1 MSRISSTTVLQP
13 QVASGSTPAEV
24 LEFRR
29 RFPIFEKKVHLATN
43 SKGALSHE
51 VIAAHEEYL
60 ASWRDHGSP
69 WDEWI
74 GRHEQ
79 LRASFAELINAR
91 PSEIALCFAASQALG
106 VLSSC
111 LDFGSRPGV
120 VFDDF
125 SFPSVAQLWQAQA
138 QRGADVR
145 HVSASGQ
152 DLIEPAAFDG
162 VLDESVQI
170 VSVAH
175 GCYKNGHRLDLEAVG
190 EKARAVDALFVVD
203 DYQVCGTRA
212 LDVHAA
218 GIDVLVTGTLKF
230 MLGSPGVAFM
240 YVREGCLDRLHP
252 TLTGWFGQRTP
263 GALHIDRHEEAPDA
277 TRFQSGTPA
286 IPAVY
291 DSYAGIELLKSVG
304 TPVVEEWVD
313 SLTALVMA
321 RLEQAGFVPA
331 TPRDP
336 ARRGAVVAIRTAGM
350 ETAVE
355 ELARRDIVVSSRDGN
370 IRTAWHYY
378 NTPGDVDALIGALDD
393 LGDLMLR
400 G

>member
-1 MSRISSTTVLQP
+1 MGTETAPQP
-13 QVASGSTPAEV
+13 QAVGLSPR
-24 LEFRR
+24 EFRGH
-29 RFPIFEKKVHLATN
+29 FPIFEKKVHLATN

-69 WDEWI
+69 WDQWV

-79 LRASFAELINAR
+79 LRASFAELINAD
-91 PSEIALCFAASQALG
+91 PGEVAVCFAASQALG
-106 VLSSC
+106 VLASC
-111 LDFGSRPGV
+111 LDFEHRPGV

-125 SFPSVAQLWQAQA
+125 AFPSVAQLWHAQA

-145 HVSASGQ
+145 RVSPSDE

-162 VLDESVQI
+162 VLDESVQL

-175 GCYKNGHRLDLEAVG
+175 GCYKNGHRLDLEAVA
-190 EKARAVDALFVVD
+190 EKAHAVDALFVVD
-203 DYQVCGTRA
+203 DYQVCGTRV
-212 LDVHAA
+212 LDVHATR
-218 GIDVLVTGTLKF
+218 IDVLVTGTLKF

-240 YVREGCLDRLHP
+240 YVREDCLDRLHP
-252 TLTGWFGQRTP
+252 SLTGWFGQQPT
-263 GALHIDRHEEAPDA
+263 GALHIDRHDEAPDA
-277 TRFQSGTPA
+277 TRFQNGTAA
-286 IPAVY
+286 IPSIY
-291 DSYAGIELLKSVG
+291 DSYAGLELLKSVG
-304 TPVVEEWVD
+304 ASAIEQYVD
-313 SLTALVMA
+313 SLTALVMS
-321 RLEQAGFVPA
+321 RLEDAGFVPA

-336 ARRGAVVAIRTAGM
+336 ARRAAVVAIKTNDM
-350 ETAVE
+350 EAAVE

-378 NTPGDVDALIGALDD
+378 NTPEDVDVLIGTLEE

-400 G
+400 A